1 MKDKDFTF
9 KDYIVDEKSVKPVRS
24 NQHSIMLWGS
34 QRGAAMKAKYGL
46 EVKSE
51 TVRASLIKLINQV
64 YKLLPTREERG
75 DWEKPLSSIQEEI
88 CGISNLFEDKQ
99 KYFFPIIS
107 KLEGL
112 FFMREDSH
120 FDLYRKTIFE
130 ILNLMN
136 KVVDVCQD

>member
-1 MKDKDFTF
+1 
-9 KDYIVDEKSVKPVRS
+9 
-24 NQHSIMLWGS
+24 MLWGS